1 MSKIF
6 LITYDLKEPG
16 QDYSELYE
24 AIKGLGDRQHP
35 LESMWMVKVNDFVG
49 AQNVYNSLRPQIDE
63 NDLLFIVD
71 ITDRNCQGWLSKTV
85 WTWLN

>member
-24 AIKGLGDRQHP
+24 AIKGL
-35 LESMWMVKVNDFVG
+35 

>member
-24 AIKGLGDRQHP
+24 AIKGLGDWQHP
-35 LESMWMVKVNDFVG
+35 LESMWLVKVNDFIV
-49 AQNVYNSLRPQIDE
+49 AQKYMTLCVRKLMKMIYY
-63 NDLLFIVD
+63 
-71 ITDRNCQGWLSKTV
+71 LS
-85 WTWLN
+85 

>member
-24 AIKGLGDRQHP
+24 AIKGGQRISL
-35 LESMWMVKVNDFVG
+35 VG
-49 AQNVYNSLRPQIDE
+49 K
-63 NDLLFIVD
+63 
-71 ITDRNCQGWLSKTV
+71 LSFKRIA
-85 WTWLN
+85 